1 MIQLTA
7 IQKDGNIIIPVG
19 EFEHLLS
26 CLDNQKFIHEINADA
41 LESDYKAIQKK
52 NQEAIDNFNNQCRK
66 LLN

>member
-1 MIQLTA
+1 
-7 IQKDGNIIIPVG
+7 
-19 EFEHLLS
+19 LS